1 MSIRPYQ
8 QSAESVARWAMV
20 GMFFLFPIKTSLSNV
35 LLAVMLVGWLV
46 AGQFRKRWN
55 DIKSHPITPVA
66 LAMYGLVVVGI
77 AYTPADSAHILQHLN
92 KYSKFLVLLV
102 CMSLLTDAIWRERCR
117 KAFMFAMVFV
127 VLSTYANIWL
137 RLPWSV
143 SQVPGWG
150 LDHTVAKDY
159 IFQGICTAV
168 FVLMAWSEAL
178 SVSGRLA
185 KLCWGG
191 MAALGGFSCTHL
203 LSGRTGVLALG
214 VAVVIYLIMLNRNRM
229 RWPTAIGIVFL
240 AFLALVIPGTA
251 GDKSQLAVREMGH
264 YRQLA
269 ESNAS
274 GILHSSTGAR
284 LTMWRISFEEIA
296 ARPFF
301 GAGTGSYHVLMEK
314 RLQNEGA
321 CAVACVHPHNQFL
334 FFGVE
339 YGLFGMF
346 LFGLYFMRAG
356 MHALRMPPLLKATT
370 FGFLAI
376 FMADSLVH
384 GAMWLSG
391 EQHLFTYMLALWM
404 SYPILRSELAENNAG
419 QAKNM

>member
-55 DIKSHPITPVA
+55 DIKNHPITPVA

-92 KYSKFLVLLV
+92 KYSKFLILLV
-102 CMSLLTDAIWRERCR
+102 CMSLLMDAIWRERCR

-168 FVLMAWSEAL
+168 FVLMAWSEA
-178 SVSGRLA
+178 
-185 KLCWGG
+185 
-191 MAALGGFSCTHL
+191 MAAPRPGVKGFWAAMAVLAGLSCVYLLG
-203 LSGRTGVLALG
+203 GRTGALALTVALIFYVLSLFRRRVRWVSLASLLLVACFVVTVPG
-214 VAVVIYLIMLNRNRM
+214 VAKNK
-229 RWPTAIGIVFL
+229 FHE
-240 AFLALVIPGTA
+240 ALREVERHQ
-251 GDKSQLAVREMGH
+251 QLAQPG
-264 YRQLA
+264 QLT
-269 ESNAS
+269 
-274 GILHSSTGAR
+274 IDRSSTGAR
-284 LTMWRISFEEIA
+284 LMMWTLSLQEIMK
-296 ARPFF
+296 RPLI
-301 GAGTGSYHVLMEK
+301 GAGTGSYQHLARE
-314 RLQNEGA
+314 RLEQANA
-321 CAVACVHPHNQFL
+321 CSVACVHPHNQFL

-339 YGLFGMF
+339 YGLVG
-346 LFGLYFMRAG
+346 LLAFGLYFVKAG
-356 MHALRMPPLLKATT
+356 QHALKLPAFLKATT
-370 FGFLAI
+370 LGFLGV
-376 FMADSLVH
+376 FLVDSLVH

-404 SYPILRSELAENNAG
+404 SYPASRPADTAEIKSPAER
-419 QAKNM
+419 